1 MNLEKVE
8 EIVKSVSINL
18 KENDIFNILK
28 NRKRWPY
35 RYPWGQA
42 SIEII
47 AENEYLVSDLFFK
60 SDGYFDFERWKKYYD
75 LGFTSIISNVLDLNE
90 DLRLLNKKLTEHTG
104 LVINGNFYF
113 SKPGRRASFSYHNH
127 EYDVIAKQIYGEADW
142 KIDEKIYHLKAG
154 NTCIIPKNVYHQVLN
169 KENDK
174 LSLTINI
181 Q

>member
-1 MNLEKVE
+1 MFP
-8 EIVKSVSINL
+8 SH
-18 KENDIFNILK
+18 D
-28 NRKRWPY
+28 
-35 RYPWGQA
+35 PWGQP

-60 SDGYFDFERWKKYYD
+60 SDSYFDFERWKKFYD
-75 LGFTSIISNVLDLNE
+75 LGFTTIISNVLDLNE

-104 LVINGNFYF
+104 LVINGNLYF
-113 SKPGRRASFSYHNH
+113 SKPGRRASFSYHTH
-127 EYDVIAKQIYGEADW
+127 EYDVIAKQIYGDAEW
-142 KIDEKIYHLKAG
+142 KIDEKIYNLKPG

-174 LSLTINI
+174 LSLTINL